1 LRTNIV
7 LIDFESVQPV
17 SLAVLEE
24 EHFRVIVFVGAG
36 QAKVPFEVA
45 AALQR
50 MGGKAEYVKISGNG
64 RNALDFHIAFYIGQL
79 AAQDPAAYFHVIS
92 KDGGF
97 DPLVQHLKSKKIFC
111 SRWPVIDDIP
121 LVKAGSGK
129 TAAERADFFIGK
141 LNEPKVTRARAVKTL
156 SNAIAS
162 FFNKQISDA
171 EIADIIGAMQE
182 KGVIDLADGKVSYA
196 TDG

>member
-1 LRTNIV
+1 M
-7 LIDFESVQPV
+7 

-182 KGVIDLADGKVSYA
+182 LSLIHISEPTRPY
-196 TDG
+196 